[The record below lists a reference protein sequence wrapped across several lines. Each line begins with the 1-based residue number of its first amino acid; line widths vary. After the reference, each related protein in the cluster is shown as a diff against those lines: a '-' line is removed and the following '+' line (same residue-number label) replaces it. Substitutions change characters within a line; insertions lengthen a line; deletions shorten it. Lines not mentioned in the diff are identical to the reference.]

1 MKRTKLLA
9 VLLTALLI
17 VSAFPAPAFAA
28 RALAIEA
35 ESPTEITV
43 YSPDEEFA
51 FEVKVDSPTGDFRC
65 KWYQTDPDGLPIDF
79 NEDGTIRVLGDGT
92 AFLIF
97 GIPQEKM
104 NEWLYYRCEVTEG
117 STTLWLDFRCVLFP
131 IGYEDDEMD
140 GPVKTFEITKNPD
153 RIAYKQGDQVDL
165 SGIHYKVTY
174 EDGSYMESIIPE
186 VLMWYPPVLNEAG
199 SQEITVG
206 YKGMTDT
213 YMVRVEE
220 VPGFEPLPMD
230 VDYEDPSEGEY
241 EVDLELMEEP
251 TKKVYKVGEPI
262 DLSGIKCR
270 LWTSMGFK
278 DITDPTAFTTFPATA
293 QGTGKQTISVEYK
306 GHFAVSYEIEVENTD
321 FSDQEYETDL
331 EMTKSPNKM
340 EYTVGEPIDLTGM
353 ECRLYTTLGFRD
365 IKDLSGLSFY
375 PDKAEEPGEQ
385 SIFVDYKGLVEFEF
399 KVQVYPKGPEGAPA
413 HPFDD
418 IPEGA
423 YYEQAVSWAAQTGVT
438 DGNGQGQFL
447 PFQLCTRGQ
456 VVTFLWRAMGRPE
469 PKTTVNPFTDVKESD
484 WFYKPVLWAVEN
496 KITDGTT
503 ATTFSPYVQCR
514 NSHILTFLWRTLGRP
529 GDTGAENTATWW
541 ADALNWAES
550 NGLLKD
556 TVDPEDGSFFVQ
568 GLCPRCNVVT
578 YLYRAM
584 NMLNASV
591 K

>member
-1 MKRTKLLA
+1 
-9 VLLTALLI
+9 
-17 VSAFPAPAFAA
+17 
-28 RALAIEA
+28 
-35 ESPTEITV
+35 
-43 YSPDEEFA
+43 
-51 FEVKVDSPTGDFRC
+51 
-65 KWYQTDPDGLPIDF
+65 
-79 NEDGTIRVLGDGT
+79 
-92 AFLIF
+92 
-97 GIPQEKM
+97 
-104 NEWLYYRCEVTEG
+104 
-117 STTLWLDFRCVLFP
+117 
-131 IGYEDDEMD
+131 
-140 GPVKTFEITKNPD
+140 
-153 RIAYKQGDQVDL
+153 
-165 SGIHYKVTY
+165 
-174 EDGSYMESIIPE
+174 
-186 VLMWYPPVLNEAG
+186 
-199 SQEITVG
+199 
-206 YKGMTDT
+206 
-213 YMVRVEE
+213 
-220 VPGFEPLPMD
+220 MD

-293 QGTGKQTISVEYK
+293 QGTGKQTISVEYQ

-385 SIFVDYKGLVEFEF
+385 SIFVDYNGLVEFEF

-556 TVDPEDGSFFVQ
+556 TIDPEDGSFYVQ